1 MTIMSTELTT
11 EHVDPQPQIVVPPP
25 STDTPAALVV
35 LYRPSDD
42 DVAHLIR
49 LRAHTPR
56 LLAID
61 NSPENNPERERLLV
75 AHGVGYLFNGNLG
88 GIAGAFNLG
97 LSRLFADG
105 AAAVV
110 LFDQDSR
117 ASADYFPAMRDA
129 CAALGDT
136 AFVVGPRIFDEGARR
151 FLPEIVSNGFTIR
164 RVKIDASAALQR
176 CSFLLSSGSVVSRQ
190 AFARLGTFSEAL
202 FIDHVDTEYALRAL
216 ARGVPFYVVPRL
228 VLSHQ
233 IGNKREHRLGFLHM
247 TSMNHPAFRR
257 YYIARNGMH
266 LALLYGLGL
275 PLAITPNL
283 ITLWQVVQIALFE
296 RDKRAKL
303 LGIGCG
309 IVDALRGR
317 LGSIELARPQLAAR
331 FFGR

>member
-1 MTIMSTELTT
+1 MSTELTT

>member
-1 MTIMSTELTT
+1 MSTELTT

-136 AFVVGPRIFDEGARR
+136 AFVVGPRIFDEGAQR

>member
-1 MTIMSTELTT
+1 MSATELTT
-11 EHVDPQPQIVVPPP
+11 EPIAPVKRVD
-25 STDTPAALVV
+25 TLAALVV

-42 DVAHLIR
+42 DVAHLVR
-49 LRAHTPR
+49 LRARMPR

-61 NSPENNPERERLLV
+61 NSPQADPERAQWLTEE
-75 AHGVGYLFNGNLG
+75 GVTYLFNGNEG
-88 GIAGAFNLG
+88 GIAGAFNRG
-97 LSRLFADG
+97 LRALFAEG
-105 AAAVV
+105 AAAVA

-117 ASADYFPAMRDA
+117 ASDDYFPTMREA
-129 CAALGDT
+129 CAALGDS
-136 AFVVGPRIFDEGARR
+136 AFVVGPRIYDEGAQR

-164 RVKIDASAALQR
+164 RVKIDTSAALQR
-176 CSFLLSSGSVVSRQ
+176 CSFLLSSGSVVSQQ

-266 LALLYGLGL
+266 LALQYGLGL
-275 PLAITPNL
+275 PLAMTPNL

-317 LGSIELARPQLAAR
+317 LGSIELARPRLAAR
-331 FFGR
+331 FFSR

>member
-1 MTIMSTELTT
+1 M
-11 EHVDPQPQIVVPPP
+11 
-25 STDTPAALVV
+25 
-35 LYRPSDD
+35 
-42 DVAHLIR
+42 
-49 LRAHTPR
+49 
-56 LLAID
+56 
-61 NSPENNPERERLLV
+61 
-75 AHGVGYLFNGNLG
+75 
-88 GIAGAFNLG
+88 
-97 LSRLFADG
+97 
-105 AAAVV
+105 
-110 LFDQDSR
+110 
-117 ASADYFPAMRDA
+117 
-129 CAALGDT
+129 
-136 AFVVGPRIFDEGARR
+136 
-151 FLPEIVSNGFTIR
+151 
-164 RVKIDASAALQR
+164 
-176 CSFLLSSGSVVSRQ
+176 
-190 AFARLGTFSEAL
+190 